1 LAAEEAARKQA
12 EEEAAALAAAEEA
25 KRRAVEEEAAR
36 LAAEEA
42 NRLAAREAAARTAA
56 PPIPEVSGDVD
67 HVEPPREVSTG
78 SRLRPLWGR
87 IVNWLR
93 EAPAIPAASAPAVE
107 PIPSTSPESGA
118 SNFDLA
124 RLYLEAL
131 SSTATPDELG
141 QFFAPE
147 VTHEEFPHRFLDT
160 AVTRGLEGI
169 LEMRA
174 GALARFR
181 SQRFELAGATGGGSQ
196 VAMEVR
202 WKGSVK
208 SAGEGFAEGQELDA
222 RIAIFLKF
230 ANGKIVRQRTYACFE
245 PWSTKAE
252 RVLTLDERVALAGQ
266 STKAPALM
274 AAPGR
279 VEPLGSNFE
288 IARSYLAA
296 LDARADAETI
306 ARFYAP
312 DAVQDEF
319 PNRFLPGGAHRD
331 LLAIKLART
340 RGLALMASEGYE
352 LIGATG
358 GGAQVALEVSWSG
371 VVGEGMGLFTAGQRL
386 EARLGIF
393 LKFRDGLI
401 VVQRNY
407 ECVPLAS
414 TARV

>member
-1 LAAEEAARKQA
+1 M
-12 EEEAAALAAAEEA
+12 
-25 KRRAVEEEAAR
+25 
-36 LAAEEA
+36 
-42 NRLAAREAAARTAA
+42 
-56 PPIPEVSGDVD
+56 
-67 HVEPPREVSTG
+67 EPPREGATG

-93 EAPAIPAASAPAVE
+93 EPPAATMPSSAPAEE
-107 PIPSTSPESGA
+107 PVPPPPPSIGA
-118 SNFDLA
+118 SNSNFDIA

-131 SSTATPDELG
+131 SSRATPAEIG

-147 VTHEEFPHRFLDT
+147 AMHEEFPHRFLETT
-160 AVTRGLEGI
+160 ATRGLASI
-169 LEMRA
+169 LDARA
-174 GALARFR
+174 AALVRF
-181 SQRFELAGATGGGSQ
+181 SPQRYELAGATGGGSQ

-202 WKGSVK
+202 WKGRV
-208 SAGEGFAEGQELDA
+208 ATTGEGYIEGQELDA
-222 RIAIFLKF
+222 RIALFLKF
-230 ANGKIVRQRTYACFE
+230 TDGKIVRQRAYTCFE

-266 STKAPALM
+266 STGAPALM
-274 AAPGR
+274 SAPSR
-279 VEPLGSNFE
+279 VEPQESNFE